1 MSSRCFSSSVF
12 FVVVVV
18 VGMVTRGVVGEFAD
32 D

>member
-12 FVVVVV
+12 FVVVVGKV
-18 VGMVTRGVVGEFAD
+18 TGGVGGEFAD